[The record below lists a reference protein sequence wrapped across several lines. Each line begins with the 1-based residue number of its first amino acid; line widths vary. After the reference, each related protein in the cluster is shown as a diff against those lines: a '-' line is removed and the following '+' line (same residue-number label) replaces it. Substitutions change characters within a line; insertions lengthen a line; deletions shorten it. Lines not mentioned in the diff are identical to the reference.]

1 MERREITPDQVEAL
15 IERLRSVREL
25 VNVPREERA
34 WLVRNGELRHYDK
47 GDIVVAKTEQ
57 ATDMVV
63 LLSGRVVA
71 YFDHGTGRR
80 HAIEEKGA
88 VVTGVLPYS
97 RLGRPPGDVVVE
109 EPTELIAIAREKLAE
124 LTRECPTITNELVHR
139 MVDRARTAAA
149 TDWQDEKMVALGR
162 LAAGIAHE
170 LNNPA
175 SASVRMSKVL
185 GDALQELSAAARG
198 FGAIELSDEQ
208 RQLVEAIVQ
217 RTLRATT
224 SALSPL
230 ERTDREEEFSD
241 WLASHGSDTQSAPA
255 LAECGVP
262 LADLSELTAVLP
274 PEAIIPTLRY
284 VACAVTAHA
293 LARDIG
299 NATMR
304 IYDLVSSV
312 KRFTFMDRAGGP
324 MPTDISQGLRD
335 TVVVLASKARA
346 KAVNV
351 TLDVPDGLP
360 LVLASVAEINQVWS
374 NLLDNALDAVGPS
387 GDVVVSA
394 AAEAHNVVVRFR
406 DNGPGIPAGIMGQIF
421 DPFFTTK
428 PVGEGVGLGLDIALR
443 IVRVHDGQIDVD
455 SVPGRTEFRVSLPA
469 RSS

>member
-1 MERREITPDQVEAL
+1 MERRDITPDEADAL
-15 IERLRSVREL
+15 IERLRDVREL
-25 VNVPREERA
+25 VNAPREERA
-34 WLVRNGELRHYDK
+34 WLVRNGELRRYDK
-47 GDIVVAKTEQ
+47 GDIVVTKTEQ
-57 ATDMVV
+57 ANDLVV
-63 LLSGRVVA
+63 LLTGRVVA

-80 HAIEEKGA
+80 HAIEEKGG

-97 RLGRPPGDVVVE
+97 RLGRPPGDVIVE
-109 EPTELIAIAREKLAE
+109 EPAEIIAISREKLGE

-139 MVDRARTAAA
+139 MVDRARMAAA

-185 GDALQELSAAARG
+185 GGALHDLAAAARG
-198 FGAIELSDEQ
+198 FGAVELSDAQ
-208 RQLVEAIVQ
+208 RQLVDTTLQ
-217 RTLRATT
+217 RNLLAATGT
-224 SALSPL
+224 LSPI

-241 WLASHGSDTQSAPA
+241 WLASHGSDRQSAPA
-255 LAECGVP
+255 LVECGVP

-274 PEAIIPTLRY
+274 SAAIIPTLRY
-284 VACAVTAHA
+284 FTCAVTAHA

-299 NATMR
+299 HATTR

-324 MPTDISQGLRD
+324 VPTDISQGLRD
-335 TVVVLASKARA
+335 TVVVLASKAHA
-346 KAVNV
+346 KSVTV
-351 TLDVPDGLP
+351 TLDVQEGLP

-387 GDVVVSA
+387 GDVAVSA
-394 AAEAHNVVVRFR
+394 SVEMNKVVVRFR
-406 DNGPGIPAGIMGQIF
+406 DNGHGIPANIMGHIF

-428 PVGEGVGLGLDIALR
+428 SVGEGVGLGLDIALR
-443 IVRVHDGQIDVD
+443 IVRVHGGQIDVE
-455 SVPGRTEFRVSLPA
+455 SVPGRTEFRVTLPA
-469 RSS
+469 R